1 MVQENNSSVEESDVP
16 QEVVFTGEE
25 DVGERSSPAKDLG
38 TAVIIAIFA
47 IAATVLAFN
56 MPVIQEAYTAPG
68 LLPIITGIT
77 LLGMVLGLAKRAV
90 RMGGH
95 IGFKKKFFAAIN
107 AFFANEEDLRTVFL
121 FVLVGIYIVCLLNLS
136 FSHDVVIFEF
146 RRALGS
152 FELYSIIF
160 LTGILKFFWGET
172 WPKCLGVS
180 AAWIL
185 ILSSLFVHG
194 FSIPMPGM
202 A

>member
-1 MVQENNSSVEESDVP
+1 MVQENNSSAEASDMP
-16 QEVVFTGEE
+16 QEVVFAGEE
-25 DVGERSSPAKDLG
+25 DVGERSSPSKDLG
-38 TAVIIAIFA
+38 TAVAISVFA
-47 IAATVLAFN
+47 IAATLLAFN

-68 LLPIITGIT
+68 ILPIITGIT
-77 LLGMVLGLAKRAV
+77 LLGMAIGLGKRAM

-95 IGFKKKFFAAIN
+95 IGFKKRFFAAIN
-107 AFFANEEDLRTVFL
+107 TFFANEEDLRTVFL
-121 FVLVGIYIVCLLNLS
+121 FGLVGIYIVCLLNLS
-136 FSHDVVIFEF
+136 FSYDVLIFEF

-160 LTGILKFFWGET
+160 LTGILKFFWGEN
-172 WPKCLGVS
+172 WMKCLGIS
-180 AAWIL
+180 TAWIL